1 MASRRR
7 RSSIELEVQ
16 TNMPTPYPSVEAS
29 HVSLSPS
36 NATLGDIGGVEQQLE
51 PADGGAA
58 AWKVLCATFMFEAVL
73 FGEHHLSFYRTMLSS
88 GRKFPTEQIDFRLLC
103 VIWCLPKLL
112 REAPRVQ
119 E

>member
-16 TNMPTPYPSVEAS
+16 ANMPVPYPAVITPHTS
-29 HVSLSPS
+29 HSFGNVG
-36 NATLGDIGGVEQQLE
+36 LGDVGGVEQQLK

-73 FGEHHLSFYRTMLSS
+73 FGEHHRSFLHHNT
-88 GRKFPTEQIDFRLLC
+88 LC
-103 VIWCLPKLL
+103 WRQNFIY
-112 REAPRVQ
+112 
-119 E
+119 

>member
-1 MASRRR
+1 
-7 RSSIELEVQ
+7 
-16 TNMPTPYPSVEAS
+16 MPTPYPSVEAS
-29 HVSLSPS
+29 HASLSPS
-36 NATLGDIGGVEQQLE
+36 NARLGDVGGVEQQLE

-58 AWKVLCATFMFEAVL
+58 AWKVLCATFVFEAVL
-73 FGEHHLSFYRTMLSS
+73 FGEHDLGFYKSMLSPEKS
-88 GRKFPTEQIDFRLLC
+88 PTEQIDFRLFC